1 MVGQSTGM
9 RGGGRL
15 SSAIPA
21 ISEAPSSNIRMNV
34 VCLLTNGYQHRR
46 LSWLGDVCAR
56 LYNEV
61 NYERRQQFFNGQQVD
76 FVGTYRRYY
85 ERYRDILGVNAQAIV
100 QKNNEA
106 WASFFSQLKAMK
118 EGRLP
123 PFIKKISPPG
133 YWKDRE
139 GGRRKIIV
147 IRQDRYVVDVERR
160 KLILKDFNIEIDFV
174 GEIRWYGKQG
184 RLEIIYDE
192 AVNRWYAHI
201 PVEVGVE
208 TTKRGNRARHIVRG
222 ERKSIQIASP
232 KGDRVASI
240 DLGINV
246 MASVVVDDGTWL
258 LYKGVRA
265 KQDYFYLEKR
275 IAEIQSLEA
284 IARNIGELDAAEEL
298 RRERRRLFRKLYRRL
313 THLYRTLASHLVK
326 TLHDLGVSTIYI
338 GYPYNISQDNGNK
351 YSVNIWSYHR
361 LIQTIELE
369 AQEYGMRVYEVIEYG
384 TSSRCAYHN
393 VDVKR
398 KPRGV
403 VTCPLG
409 HRMHSDLNGALNI
422 MKIATGK
429 IVEHVKKPLSY
440 IVHHNGV
447 APAKGGN
454 ARDPSETSPFR
465 AGKGS

>member
-1 MVGQSTGM
+1 MGQSTGM
-9 RGGGRL
+9 RGGGRPTP
-15 SSAIPA
+15 AIPA

-34 VCLLTNGYQHRR
+34 VCLMPNGYQHRR
-46 LSWLGDVCAR
+46 LLWLAYVCAR

-61 NYERRQQFFNGQQVD
+61 NYERRQQFFNGKQVD
-76 FVGTYRRYY
+76 FRGTYRRYY
-85 ERYRDILGVNAQAIV
+85 ERYRDILGVNAQAVI
-100 QKNNEA
+100 QKNNES

-123 PFIKKISPPG
+123 PFMKKASPPG

-139 GGRRKIIV
+139 GGRRRKIMV
-147 IRQDRYVVDVERR
+147 IRQDRYVVDVERK
-160 KLILKDFNIEIDFV
+160 KLILKDFGMEIDFK

-184 RLEIIYDE
+184 RLEIIYDD

-222 ERKSIQIASP
+222 ERKTIQIASP

-246 MASVVVDDGTWL
+246 MSSVIVDDGTWL

-265 KQDYFYLEKR
+265 KQDYFYFEKR
-275 IAEIQSLEA
+275 IARVQSLEA
-284 IARNIGELDAAEEL
+284 KARDIDELEAAEEL
-298 RRERRRLFRKLYRRL
+298 RRERRRVFRKLYRRL
-313 THLYRTLASHLVK
+313 THLYRTLASHLIR

-338 GYPYNISQDNGNK
+338 GYPYNISQDSGNK
-351 YSVNIWSYHR
+351 FSVNIWSYRR
-361 LIQTIELE
+361 LVQAIELK

-384 TSSRCAYHN
+384 TSSRCAYH
-393 VDVKR
+393 DAEVKR

-409 HRMHSDLNGALNI
+409 HKLHSDLNGALNI

-429 IVEHVKKPLSY
+429 IVKHVKNHYPTSY
-440 IVHHNGV
+440 TIT
-447 APAKGGN
+447 
-454 ARDPSETSPFR
+454 E
-465 AGKGS
+465 

>member
-9 RGGGRL
+9 RGGGRPTP
-15 SSAIPA
+15 AIPA
-21 ISEAPSSNIRMNV
+21 ISEAPSSNIRTNV
-34 VCLLTNGYQHRR
+34 VCLMPNGYQHRK
-46 LSWLGDVCAR
+46 LLWLAYVCAR

-61 NYERRQQFFNGQQVD
+61 NYERRQQFFNGKQID

-85 ERYRDILGVNAQAIV
+85 ERYRDILGVNAQEVIG
-100 QKNNEA
+100 KNNEA

-123 PFIKKISPPG
+123 PFIKKVSPPG

-139 GGRRKIIV
+139 SRKRRKIMV
-147 IRQDRYVVDVERR
+147 IRQDRYVVDVERK
-160 KLILKDFNIEIDFV
+160 KLILKDFGMEIDFK

-184 RLEIIYDE
+184 RLEIIYDD

-201 PVEVGVE
+201 PAEVGVE
-208 TTKRGNRARHIVRG
+208 TTKNGNKAKHIVRG
-222 ERKSIQIASP
+222 KRKSIQIASP
-232 KGDRVASI
+232 KGDMVASI
-240 DLGINV
+240 DLGVNV
-246 MASVVVDDGTWL
+246 LASVIVDDGTWL

-265 KQDYFYLEKR
+265 KQDYFYFEKR
-275 IAEIQSLEA
+275 IAGVQSLEA
-284 IARNIGELDAAEEL
+284 MARNINELEAAEEL

-313 THLYRTLASHLVK
+313 IHLYRTLASHLVK

-338 GYPYNISQDNGNK
+338 GYPYNISQDSGNK
-351 YSVNIWSYHR
+351 FSVNIWSYRR
-361 LIQTIELE
+361 LAQAIELK

-398 KPRGV
+398 GPRGV

-409 HRMHSDLNGALNI
+409 HKLHSDLNGALNI
-422 MKIATGK
+422 MRIAAGK
-429 IVEHVKKPLSY
+429 TPMHIKKPLSY

-447 APAKGGN
+447 APTKGGN
-454 ARDPSETSPFR
+454 TQDPSKNP
-465 AGKGS
+465 AP